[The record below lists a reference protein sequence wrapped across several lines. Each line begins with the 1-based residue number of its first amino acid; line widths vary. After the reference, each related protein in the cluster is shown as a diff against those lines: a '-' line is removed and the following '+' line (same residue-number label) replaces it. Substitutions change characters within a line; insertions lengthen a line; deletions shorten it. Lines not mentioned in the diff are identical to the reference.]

1 MEILLAGKVDIP
13 SITCQKELV
22 DHDLNEKMIP
32 LVIKK
37 PSSVALQANGGSKFR
52 LPFKNNGTQEIEIDF
67 TFAKQSSVIS
77 GPLALSNSCEGETS
91 K

>member
-22 DHDLNEKMIP
+22 DQDLNEKMIP

-37 PSSVALQANGGSKFR
+37 PSSVAL
-52 LPFKNNGTQEIEIDF
+52 
-67 TFAKQSSVIS
+67 
-77 GPLALSNSCEGETS
+77 
-91 K
+91 